1 MDSVVADWFR
11 IGLSAAGV
19 ILLLKLIF
27 LRLHVPGLSQAV
39 AAI

>member
-1 MDSVVADWFR
+1 MDWLR
-11 IGLSAAGV
+11 IGLSAASV

-27 LRLHVPGLSQAV
+27 LRLHVPGLSQTV